1 MKWKQISKL
10 SVIQEGS
17 NLCAVGKHQAKSL
30 FSMAASQMR
39 GYIPFNLSTL
49 PPLEHHQN
57 ITSSFAAFF
66 FLSVSEQR
74 WAHLCFS

>member
-17 NLCAVGKHQAKSL
+17 KLCAVGKHQAKSL
-30 FSMAASQMR
+30 FSMAASQTQ
-39 GYIPFNLSTL
+39 GYIPLNLSTL
-49 PPLEHHQN
+49 PPLEHQQN
-57 ITSSFAAFF
+57 ITSSFAAFL

-74 WAHLCFS
+74 RAHLRFS